1 MEKYKYY
8 HVPIQLIRGFVT
20 DTEQTIK
27 NIVRYGA
34 LTFSRINKV
43 NDLGE
48 DYFFEQFIYLLNNEP
63 DNVPSDLTNQMS
75 GFDTDRNGFGK
86 DGEWE
91 PAEAVENLKDYL
103 SDDAELKEEILDFCK
118 YRFSYN
124 FYYLGGSVAD
134 AYVWAKDTEKT
145 IPSKTSTVMINKNS
159 LMDFIW
165 KKKTEKEKMRY
176 AVYMGIC
183 SIVGEKKFS
192 KTNKDLIFARALGY
206 HSVAEITDDMLWE
219 KYNTRRRIITFLEQL
234 ENEKKVVFYTT
245 KTIRGIYVGYNK
257 KITFTK
263 MVENIQTKKIDD
275 SAETRR
281 QEKKAI
287 EQRII
292 EKLKKEKGLK
302 NGISNGTTNG
312 TTNGI

>member
-8 HVPIQLIRGFVT
+8 HVPIQLIRGFVA

-34 LTFSRINKV
+34 LTFSRTNKV
-43 NDLGE
+43 NDLGD
-48 DYFFEQFIYLLNNEP
+48 DYFFGQFIYLLNNEP
-63 DNVPSDLTNQMS
+63 DNVPSGLTNQMS
-75 GFDTDRNGFGK
+75 GFDTDRNGFNV

-103 SDDAELKEEILDFCK
+103 SDNAELKDEILDFCK
-118 YRFSYN
+118 YRSAYN
-124 FYYLGGSVAD
+124 FYYLSGSVAD
-134 AYVWAKDTEKT
+134 AYEWAKEIEKT
-145 IPSKTSTVMINKNS
+145 IPANTSTVMINNNS
-159 LMDFIW
+159 LEDFIW
-165 KKKTEKEKMRY
+165 RKKTEKEKMRY
-176 AVYMGIC
+176 AVYIGIC
-183 SIVGEKKFS
+183 SIVGKKKYS
-192 KTNKDLIFARALGY
+192 KTNRDLIFARAFGY
-206 HSVAEITDDMLWE
+206 HSVAEITDDKLWE

-263 MVENIQTKKIDD
+263 MVENILTKKMDN

-281 QEKKAI
+281 QEKRAI

-292 EKLKKEKGLK
+292 EKLKNEKGH
-302 NGISNGTTNG
+302 
-312 TTNGI
+312 